1 MKKCCFTL
9 LCCLFCERL
18 LLDDYT
24 IAKLSNNLNNNGELL
39 DEKSTKYGNDN
50 ENVHIFFCRPIK
62 NEYTNVQLLQMNIL
76 KLSLGMHLTKFAKER
91 N

>member
-24 IAKLSNNLNNNGELL
+24 IAKLSNNLNNN
-39 DEKSTKYGNDN
+39 

-62 NEYTNVQLLQMNIL
+62 NEYTNVQLLQMNVL
-76 KLSLGMHLTKFAKER
+76 KLSLGMHLTKFAKEGNR
-91 N
+91 I